1 MSKEKRL
8 EKRLAKKVKK
18 EKKNKVEIIEEKK
31 VVTES
36 KPKINKTDLSSF

>member
-8 EKRLAKKVKK
+8 AKKLAKKVKK

-36 KPKINKTDLSSF
+36 KPKINKTDLTSF

>member
-8 EKRLAKKVKK
+8 TKKLAKKVKK

>member
-36 KPKINKTDLSSF
+36 KPKINKTDLTSF